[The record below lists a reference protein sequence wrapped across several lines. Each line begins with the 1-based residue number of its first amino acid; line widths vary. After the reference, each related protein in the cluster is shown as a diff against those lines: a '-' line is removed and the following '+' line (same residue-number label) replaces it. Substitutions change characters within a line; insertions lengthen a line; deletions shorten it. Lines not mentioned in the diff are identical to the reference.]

1 MLATKVHEVF
11 TITEKAL
18 PGIGVPNS
26 NLLVVVVMPVTVQ
39 YSAGIVS

>member
-18 PGIGVPNS
+18 LGIDVPNS
-26 NLLVVVVMPVTVQ
+26 NLLIVVVVMPVQ
-39 YSAGIVS
+39 YSVLIDS